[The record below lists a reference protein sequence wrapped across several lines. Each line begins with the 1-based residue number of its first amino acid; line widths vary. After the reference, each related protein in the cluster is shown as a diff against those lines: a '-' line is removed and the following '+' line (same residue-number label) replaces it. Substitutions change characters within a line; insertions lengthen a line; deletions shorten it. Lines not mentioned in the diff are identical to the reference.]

1 MSSHGTRVHSE
12 HARER
17 PVVVVAS
24 ERLDDDSG
32 WREIRSGE
40 LLHIGPSLGLES
52 EVLFEGPP
60 PHAM

>member
-1 MSSHGTRVHSE
+1 
-12 HARER
+12 
-17 PVVVVAS
+17 VAS

-40 LLHIGPSLGLES
+40 LVHVGPSLGLES
-52 EVLFEGPP
+52 EVLFDGPP